1 MNMMTT
7 LIALDWGTSMLRA
20 CRLGKDGS
28 VLEKR
33 TLPYGVTK
41 LPPSATNR
49 EAAFLQ
55 VYTQACG
62 DWLRE
67 TPACPVIACGMIG
80 SAQGW
85 RQAPYIEAPCDIRQL
100 AQQLTRVE
108 TGPGQYFSI
117 VSGVWKDGDLPEVMR
132 GEETQIAGALQHD
145 ERLRST
151 MARQGKAL
159 IALPGTHAK
168 WVEVAQNRI
177 AHIQTF
183 MTGDLYD
190 ALAHHTI
197 LATTIQPSE
206 QPDWEAFAQGVT
218 VAQRYR
224 SSVGL
229 LGTLFS
235 VRSRLLC
242 KHITAQQQAD
252 YLSGL
257 VLGSELLAVLSR
269 LTPESD
275 QEIPITFIGSEALCQ
290 RYIRALT
297 YLECP
302 YPIHI
307 SDGATE
313 RGLWYI
319 ARLAGLLD

>member
-1 MNMMTT
+1 MTT

-20 CRLGKDGS
+20 CRLGKNGV

-33 TLPYGVTK
+33 TLPYGVAK
-41 LPPSATNR
+41 LPSPVANR
-49 EAAFLQ
+49 EEAFLQ
-55 VYTQACG
+55 AYTQACG

-67 TPACPVIACGMIG
+67 TPACPVLACGMIG

-100 AQQLTRVE
+100 ARQLIRIE
-108 TGPGQYFSI
+108 TGPDRAFSI
-117 VSGVWKDGDLPEVMR
+117 VPGVWQDGDLPEVMR

-145 ERLRST
+145 EQLRSA

-159 IALPGTHAK
+159 IALPGTHSK
-168 WVEVAQNRI
+168 WVEVTQNRI
-177 AHIQTF
+177 THIQTF

-190 ALAHHTI
+190 ALTHHTI
-197 LATTIQPSE
+197 LAATIQPSE
-206 QPDWEAFAQGVT
+206 QPDWDAFDQGVA

-224 SSVGL
+224 QSAGL

-242 KHITAQQQAD
+242 KHINARQQAD

-269 LTPESD
+269 LTPEPGQD
-275 QEIPITFIGSEALCQ
+275 IPLTFIGSETLCQ

-297 YLECP
+297 CLECP
-302 YPIHI
+302 YPVHI

-313 RGLWYI
+313 RGLWFI
-319 ARLAGLLD
+319 ASLAGLLD